1 MSLSRIVRWAIILIV
16 GFYVLKFMGMT
27 PADLWNKIMGRVQNF
42 KEDTQQLTSGKA
54 VQQISENTRAE
65 MKKAQESTP
74 VVADPEMN
82 RELQAERARVMEA
95 KLDAL
100 HKAKIV
106 PVEQGKLNEQVI
118 KNAQAAGGGQ

>member
-1 MSLSRIVRWAIILIV
+1 MSISRLFRWAVILLA

-27 PADLWNKIMGRVQNF
+27 PADLWNKIMGRVQDF

-54 VQQISENTRAE
+54 VQQVGERTRAE
-65 MKKAQESTP
+65 MKKAQEGAP

-95 KLDAL
+95 KLNAL
-100 HKAKIV
+100 QDAKIV
-106 PVEQGKLNEQVI
+106 PVSQDKLAEQVV
-118 KNAQAAGGGQ
+118 KNAQAAGGGN